1 MYKACKTQESAQRQ
15 RQLEQGLL
23 DMMSQRHF
31 EDISISD
38 LCRTMQIPRK
48 TFYRYFDSKDGALH
62 GLLDHTLMDYESF
75 AIPGEGQK
83 RTLRRDLECFF
94 LFWKE
99 KRALLDAL
107 AASGLSGVLME
118 RAINFAL
125 SDGVLPTRFLPEDTP
140 EMQRHITMFA
150 VCGLLSMV
158 LTWHREEFVHDFRD
172 LAQAAERVISKPLF
186 PSAETFMK

>member
-23 DMMSQRHF
+23 DMMSQHRF

-38 LCRTMQIPRK
+38 LCRVLQVPRK
-48 TFYRYFDSKDGALH
+48 TFYRYFESKDGALH
-62 GLLDHTLMDYESF
+62 SLLNHTLMDYESF
-75 AIPGEGQK
+75 SFPGDGQK
-83 RTLRRDLECFF
+83 RTVRRDLECFF

-118 RAINFAL
+118 RSINFAL
-125 SDGVLPTRFLPEDTP
+125 SDGVLPNRFLPDDTP
-140 EMQRHITMFA
+140 EIQRHITMFA

-158 LTWHREEFVHDFRD
+158 LTWHRENFAHDPRE
-172 LAQAAERVISKPLF
+172 LALAAERVISKPMFANPELYLN
-186 PSAETFMK
+186 